1 VARLRKIEADKELCL
16 EDIFLFH
23 DETKDGT
30 ITHVQF
36 KYILSEKCGFK
47 KDEYEMLADFLDYN
61 GTGLVNYKE
70 LIKLMKDPKLIDSI
84 PLRGM
89 DYIMTN

>member
-1 VARLRKIEADKELCL
+1 MARLRKIECDKELCL
-16 EDIFLFH
+16 EDQFLYH

-47 KDEYEMLADFLDYN
+47 KDEYEMLSDFLDPS
-61 GTGLVNYKE
+61 GTGLVQYTE
-70 LIKLMKDPKLIDSI
+70 LIKYMKDPKLID
-84 PLRGM
+84 
-89 DYIMTN
+89 

>member
-1 VARLRKIEADKELCL
+1 MARLRKIESEKELCL
-16 EDIFLFH
+16 EDMFLYH

-47 KDEYEMLADFLDYN
+47 KDEYEMLADFLDPA
-61 GTGLVNYKE
+61 GSGLVQYTE
-70 LIKLMKDPKLIDSI
+70 LIKYMKDPKLID
-84 PLRGM
+84 
-89 DYIMTN
+89 